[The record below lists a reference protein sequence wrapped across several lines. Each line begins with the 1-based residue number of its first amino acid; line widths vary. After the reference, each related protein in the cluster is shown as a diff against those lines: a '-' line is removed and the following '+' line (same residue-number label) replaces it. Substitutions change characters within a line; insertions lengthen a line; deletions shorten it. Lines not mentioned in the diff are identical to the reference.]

1 MITSSVNISV
11 SKRISD
17 TLFLLDLVIEK
28 FHPWIPGMFLQL
40 SLHRKSGSEP
50 WLDSRAFSI
59 ASWGKPEAKLL
70 VRMEGNFTRELV
82 DRAKSGFQASIRYP
96 FGSFLLNS
104 LDSKVFLSAGAG
116 VSVFLSYIDYIKT
129 NDIGEEV
136 IMFHQVRR
144 AEEALREIY
153 WDDLPDNFL
162 IRQYVSKERSGEHK
176 FGRFS
181 LLDLHNEL
189 ARSLEK
195 YVFYICGPPA
205 FSIEWS
211 RILGSKNLKVKAESW
226 TNAGG
231 MM

>member
-1 MITSSVNISV
+1 MITSSVNISL

-17 TLFLLDLVIEK
+17 TLFLLDLAIEK

-40 SLHRKSGSEP
+40 SLHQKSGSEP

-70 VRMEGNFTRELV
+70 VRMEGNFTRELI
-82 DRAKSGFQASIRYP
+82 DRAKNGFQTSMRYP

-104 LDSKVFLSAGAG
+104 HDSKVFLSAGAG

-129 NDIGEEV
+129 NNIGEEV

-144 AEEALREIY
+144 NEEALRRIY

-162 IRQYVSKERSGEHK
+162 IRQYVSNERSGEHK

-181 LLDLHNEL
+181 LLDLNKEL
-189 ARSLEK
+189 ARPLEK
-195 YVFYICGPPA
+195 YVFYICGPPS
-205 FSIEWS
+205 FSVEWS
-211 RILGSKNLKVKAESW
+211 RILGSKGLKVKAESW

-231 MM
+231 M